1 MRLFTARWVCPVAT
15 PPIENGCVAVS
26 DAGEIAFVGSRS
38 GAPEGELHSFGNAL
52 LLPGLINA
60 HSHLD
65 LTVLRGAISTS
76 DFFAWIRT
84 LVELKAQFLD
94 ESVLLASARMGLA
107 EGIRAGI
114 TTYADTSDSNAS
126 FRAMR
131 ELGARGIA
139 YLEVFGPDP
148 RQCQESMSGLRARVQ
163 RLRSEETPLVRVG
176 ISPHAPYTV
185 SDDLYRDSAAFAI
198 AEGLPLA
205 VHIAESA
212 AESDYVANGSGPFA
226 ELLRGRGI
234 DVRPRAAT
242 PIELLRRTGVL
253 DAAPLLIHAVNA
265 SESDLAIIKSSRA
278 AVVHCPVSNARFG
291 HRRAPLLRFFE
302 EGIATAIGTD
312 SMVANNRM
320 DLLEEA
326 RTAALLAQA
335 GQGRGDLVS
344 ASQLLWMLTMGGA
357 GALGLEQHVGSLE
370 AGKRAD
376 MVVFSLG
383 GAHTQPAIDPHETAI
398 HALRGSD
405 AEMVMV
411 DGKEIFRENRHAV
424 DLSRD
429 GHIAGA
435 VADKLRQGRH

>member
-1 MRLFTARWVCPVAT
+1 
-15 PPIENGCVAVS
+15 
-26 DAGEIAFVGSRS
+26 
-38 GAPEGELHSFGNAL
+38 
-52 LLPGLINA
+52 
-60 HSHLD
+60 
-65 LTVLRGAISTS
+65 
-76 DFFAWIRT
+76 
-84 LVELKAQFLD
+84 
-94 ESVLLASARMGLA
+94 
-107 EGIRAGI
+107 
-114 TTYADTSDSNAS
+114 
-126 FRAMR
+126 
-131 ELGARGIA
+131 
-139 YLEVFGPDP
+139 
-148 RQCQESMSGLRARVQ
+148 
-163 RLRSEETPLVRVG
+163 
-176 ISPHAPYTV
+176 
-185 SDDLYRDSAAFAI
+185 
-198 AEGLPLA
+198 
-205 VHIAESA
+205 
-212 AESDYVANGSGPFA
+212 
-226 ELLRGRGI
+226 
-234 DVRPRAAT
+234 
-242 PIELLRRTGVL
+242 
-253 DAAPLLIHAVNA
+253 
-265 SESDLAIIKSSRA
+265 
-278 AVVHCPVSNARFG
+278 VSNARFG